1 MLTEPPGA
9 DAEAEDAAEPPA
21 EAQPSSITDMLYGQS
36 APDPTADVQWDAF
49 EAPGPSHAAASRTR
63 PGQIKIEAADGLD
76 FREARGAALDQPE
89 DSDMPPFM
97 QLLRGSDA
105 ETPAASGSTAHA
117 QTHQSI
123 PGTVGGELLCKREP
137 YLPAD
142 SSASASAGLDARQA
156 GAAQGQAQAQASEV
170 LRQPQVHQPVE
181 AAALQLVKSEPESCP
196 EALPSWPA
204 QELAFSGAELR
215 TVTQTRQGFKQE
227 HRVRQLKTLFLRGGC
242 VVLVNP
248 VQDAGQHSLTYK
260 QPRRQFGTNVQM
272 A

>member
-21 EAQPSSITDMLYGQS
+21 EEQPSSITDMLYGQS

-49 EAPGPSHAAASRTR
+49 EAPGPSHAAAVSTR
-63 PGQIKIEAADGLD
+63 PAQIKIEAADGLD
-76 FREARGAALDQPE
+76 FREAGGAASDQPE

-105 ETPAASGSTAHA
+105 ETPATSGSTAHA
-117 QTHQSI
+117 QRRQSI
-123 PGTVGGELLCKREP
+123 PGTVGGELLCKQEP

-156 GAAQGQAQAQASEV
+156 GAAQAQASEV
-170 LRQPQVHQPVE
+170 LRQPQSQRPVE

-196 EALPSWPA
+196 EALHGWPA
-204 QELAFSGAELR
+204 QELAFSRTELR
-215 TVTQTRQGFKQE
+215 TVTQTRQGFRQE

-260 QPRRQFGTNVQM
+260 QPRRQYGTNVQM